1 MYSCTKEAIQ
11 SSGDQKAQ
19 FGSPGTVSTG
29 NETGPDRTEPW
40 SALSGKGT
48 VPVAWEFKNGIPIY
62 LQIVDGI
69 KIRIAGGELPPGSKI
84 PSVRDLAAEAGVN
97 PNTMQRA
104 LTQLEQEG
112 LLHAQRTSGRY
123 VTEDEQK
130 MKELRRSLS
139 EKYVEELFTQLS
151 RLGMTREE
159 IIAEVSSWKAEE
171 PSEQR

>member
-1 MYSCTKEAIQ
+1 M
-11 SSGDQKAQ
+11 
-19 FGSPGTVSTG
+19 
-29 NETGPDRTEPW
+29 
-40 SALSGKGT
+40 
-48 VPVAWEFKNGIPIY
+48 AWEFKNGVPIY

-159 IIAEVSSWKAEE
+159 ITLVRPGTHRKVRSDRIKENEGVNKLWQRSSAETS
-171 PSEQR
+171 

>member
-1 MYSCTKEAIQ
+1 M
-11 SSGDQKAQ
+11 
-19 FGSPGTVSTG
+19 
-29 NETGPDRTEPW
+29 
-40 SALSGKGT
+40 
-48 VPVAWEFKNGIPIY
+48 AWEFKNGIPIY

-159 IIAEVSSWKAEE
+159 KLLRAAAVTLVRPGTHRKVRSDRIKENEGVNKLWQRSSAESS
-171 PSEQR
+171 

>member
-1 MYSCTKEAIQ
+1 M
-11 SSGDQKAQ
+11 
-19 FGSPGTVSTG
+19 
-29 NETGPDRTEPW
+29 
-40 SALSGKGT
+40 
-48 VPVAWEFKNGIPIY
+48 AWEFKNGIPIY

-151 RLGMTREE
+151 RLGMTREGPYGPYGPAVT
-159 IIAEVSSWKAEE
+159 AENISEDLFRPNATAALPARLEE
-171 PSEQR
+171 HQTAQTEHVRRIFNTLRSG